1 MMTIRFKKEGFEYR
15 IRALESFCSHNSKE
29 VIGAGVTTV
38 CATYLF
44 LLSDSSPKQTVSIYL
59 LSLRILP
66 LMSSDTTP
74 ATSTEA
80 ITPDS
85 TNAPSTAA
93 RTLTGGCVCK
103 SIRYKIARDQCQE
116 RMSMSLYSL
125 YNSPTL
131 TVDVTAVHVNKS
143 LPRRLVSVLLSPMKP
158 SNSKIQ
164 ETTCECTKTRFQIP
178 LWVIGSIFVRNV
190 GVIYSMSQ

>member
-1 MMTIRFKKEGFEYR
+1 M
-15 IRALESFCSHNSKE
+15 NSSPKN
-29 VIGAGVTTV
+29 VLVPGVGVTTV
-38 CATYLF
+38 RARHPF
-44 LLSDSSPKQTVSIYL
+44 LRSDSFQTQNESIYL
-59 LSLRILP
+59 LFLRRSP

-85 TNAPSTAA
+85 TTTPGTAA

-116 RMSMSLYSL
+116 RMNMSMYSL
-125 YNSPTL
+125 YNGRTL

-143 LPRRLVSVLLSPMKP
+143 LPQRLVSVSLSQMKP

-164 ETTCECTKTRFQIP
+164 ETTCECTKTRFQIQ
-178 LWVIGSIFVRNV
+178 L
-190 GVIYSMSQ
+190 